1 MNQTTTVEQWKE
13 IKGFYNYFAS
23 SHGRIASTYI
33 KGLRGEFGKDLR
45 VLKYS
50 ICGSGY
56 RTVHLYKDKKR
67 YTKMIHRLVAQA
79 FLGQPCMVV
88 NHKDLNKQNNAVENL
103 EYVSYSQNV
112 KHSIANGVG
121 KNPPIK
127 RKLTDE
133 NLDFIMNTIGKLSHA
148 ECARILGVNASCV
161 SRTRRGESN
170 SKYVRQ
176 INTVNI

>member
-1 MNQTTTVEQWKE
+1 MNQDTTVEHWKE
-13 IKGFYNYFAS
+13 IKGFYNYFVS
-23 SHGRIASTYI
+23 NKGRIASTYI
-33 KGLRGEFGKDLR
+33 KGMRGEFGPDMR
-45 VLKYS
+45 ILKHS

-56 RTVHLYKDKKR
+56 RIVHLYKDKKR
-67 YTKMIHRLVAQA
+67 YNKMIHRLVAQA
-79 FLGQPCMVV
+79 FLGQPCMIV
-88 NHKDLNKQNNAVENL
+88 NHKDLNKQNNTVENL

-112 KHSIANGVG
+112 KHSIANGAG

-133 NLDFIMNTIGKLSHA
+133 NIEFIMNTIGKTSHA
-148 ECARILGVNASCV
+148 ECARILGVDPSSV